1 MDSNRDG
8 FFNRIGRDLTRVRC
22 SCRPELQFAVE
33 MQFSQAR
40 DRGSELRGLFSGYP
54 CAANEALVSIAASAL
69 RALPESST

>member
-8 FFNRIGRDLTRVRC
+8 FFQQNRPGPDAGA
-22 SCRPELQFAVE
+22 SSYRPELQFAVE
-33 MQFSQAR
+33 MQFSEAR

-69 RALPESST
+69 RALPESFT

>member
-1 MDSNRDG
+1 MDSNHDG

-22 SCRPELQFAVE
+22 SYRPELQFAVE
-33 MQFSQAR
+33 MQFSEAR
-40 DRGSELRGLFSGYP
+40 DGCSELRGLFSGYP